1 MASVVAGYNRA
12 IWPAQIVAFGLAL
25 AVLWLAVQNRAASS
39 DNLGAHLSGIVLSAA
54 WAWTGAVFH
63 WQHFAGIN
71 FLAPAYGWL
80 FVGQALLL
88 AWSGGLRGRIAPRL
102 DGSVVGRAGVALIG
116 YAIIGQPLL
125 ALVSG
130 EGLVAAQVVGLA
142 PDPTAVF
149 TLGLMLL
156 AGGRAPLHLAVVPV
170 LWTLIAG
177 ATAWAL
183 GMTGGLIL
191 PILGLACLLL
201 LGWKNRQHR

>member
-12 IWPAQIVAFGLAL
+12 IWPAQIVALGLGLAI
-25 AVLWLAVQNRAASS
+25 LWLAFHHRTPSS
-39 DNLGAHLSGIVLSAA
+39 ERFAAHLSGILLSAA

-63 WQHFAGIN
+63 LQHFAGIN

-80 FVGQALLL
+80 FVGQALLI

-102 DGSVVGRAGVALIG
+102 DGSLVGWAGLALLG
-116 YAIIGQPLL
+116 YAIIGQPVL
-125 ALVSG
+125 ALISG
-130 EGLVAAQVVGLA
+130 EELLAAQVVGLA

-156 AGGRAPLHLAVVPV
+156 AGGRAPVHLAVVPV

-177 ATAWAL
+177 ATAWTL
-183 GMTGGLIL
+183 GVTGGLIL
-191 PILGLACLLL
+191 PVLGLSSLLL
-201 LGWKNRQHR
+201 LVWKSRQRR